1 MNDEMNQ
8 LREYQ
13 AACRQLL
20 TRQDEICNRLAGD
33 LHDHVLQDLFVACH
47 WVDLAQE
54 AVFSEH
60 AAEARAVLVKIV
72 GYLRGLLF
80 ELRPPAWGRTGL
92 RELLEDYAL
101 DFEERHG
108 LGVIFEATGEGDDLP
123 VPEEVKIALYRI
135 LQESLNNAWKHAQ
148 AQEVLIT
155 LDLQPDK
162 VTLAIHDDGQGF
174 EVPSH
179 LEGPIKDGHLGL
191 IGMRERATKVGG
203 SFEVESEPGEWT
215 RVLVQIPLSCS

>member
-8 LREYQ
+8 LHEYQ
-13 AACRQLL
+13 ASCRQLL
-20 TRQDEICNRLAGD
+20 ARQDEICNRLAGD

-72 GYLRGLLF
+72 DYLRGLLF
-80 ELRPPAWGRTGL
+80 ELRPPAWDRTGL
-92 RELLEDYAL
+92 QELLEDYAL
-101 DFEERHG
+101 DFEKRHG
-108 LGVIFEATGEGDDLP
+108 LGVIFEATGDSDGLL
-123 VPEEVKIALYRI
+123 VPEEVKVALYRI

-162 VTLAIHDDGQGF
+162 VSLMIHDDGKGF
-174 EVPSH
+174 EVSSH
-179 LEGPIKDGHLGL
+179 LGDHIKGGHLGL
-191 IGMRERATKVGG
+191 VEMRARAVQVGG
-203 SFEVESEPGEWT
+203 TFDLESKPGEWT
-215 RVLVQIPLSCS
+215 QVLVQIPLSL